1 MSEYLIEISD
11 KNCPKRYVLMMP
23 SMTIQVL
30 DVSNVIS
37 LSSECLLQLFFHD
50 LYHTLHQFVFLPEHY
65 RTFDDGYAQDPDC
78 TPDKIH
84 PHDLTRYCPWCLD
97 DWDAIQRC

>member
-1 MSEYLIEISD
+1 
-11 KNCPKRYVLMMP
+11 MMP
-23 SMTIQVL
+23 SMSIQVL

-97 DWDAIQRC
+97 DWDAIQRF